1 MTNSSIITNI
11 YFIREKGTGNIK
23 IGSAVDIDRRLS
35 QLQTGNSSKLEVID
49 VIEDVYGDVETE
61 IHSRLAKYRLGM
73 GEWFSPDV
81 EDKLHLATVG
91 LI

>member
-49 VIEDVYGDVETE
+49 VIEDVYGEVETE
-61 IHSRLAKYRLGM
+61 IHSRLAKYRLD